1 MSDGGGNDKQRRF
14 KQTYIDSFPGKL
26 GTPMLGVGGER
37 EEGRREGEEGER
49 VEGRREVQ
57 V

>member
-37 EEGRREGEEGER
+37 EGGERGEEGER

>member
-1 MSDGGGNDKQRRF
+1 MEGGNDKQRRF

-26 GTPMLGVGGER
+26 GTPMLGVGGEEGER
-37 EEGRREGEEGER
+37 GEEGRKEGER

>member
-1 MSDGGGNDKQRRF
+1 MMEGGNDKQRRF

-26 GTPMLGVGGER
+26 GTPMLGVGGEEGER
-37 EEGRREGEEGER
+37 GEEGRKEGER

>member
-37 EEGRREGEEGER
+37 EGGER
-49 VEGRREVQ
+49 GRKERGVEGRREVQ

>member
-14 KQTYIDSFPGKL
+14 KQTYIDSSPGKL

-37 EEGRREGEEGER
+37 EGGERGEEGER